1 MTTTPVPVLESL
13 GPPSSLALPS
23 YASSQVVVD
32 APGVGQGHWVGAPSA
47 VREGDGFWLAYRV
60 RRPLDEGRGVAVTL
74 AWSPDGV
81 SAVEVG
87 SIRRETFG
95 AASLERPALVRRPD
109 GGWRLYVSCATP
121 GSKHWWIDAIDA
133 GTVADLAHALPV
145 TVLAGSDDLA
155 VKDPVVTVGADGW
168 RMWVCCHPLDEVD
181 HEDRMTTRL
190 LAGDDGL
197 TWSDGFTALSPDP
210 APVAAAVPAGRWD
223 RRGTRIAAV
232 VEPEN
237 GPAYA
242 LYDGRATAQE
252 NWFERTGIAVLQ
264 DDGTFA
270 ALGDEPV
277 AQAPH
282 GTGALRYACVV
293 ELADGGYRLFFE
305 ASREDGAHDL
315 RTQVVA
321 PARA

>member
-1 MTTTPVPVLESL
+1 MTTTPLPLLDSL
-13 GPPSSLALPS
+13 LIPD
-23 YASSQVVVD
+23 YAASQVVVD
-32 APGVGQGHWVGAPSA
+32 APGAGEGHWVGAPSA
-47 VREGDGFWLAYRV
+47 VRDGDGFWLAYRV
-60 RRPLDEGRGVAVTL
+60 RRPVDEGRGVATTL

-81 SAVEVG
+81 RVEEVG

-133 GTVADLAHALPV
+133 ETVADLAHALPV
-145 TVLAGSDDLA
+145 TVLAGSDQLA
-155 VKDPVVTVGADGW
+155 VKDPVVSVGPDGW
-168 RMWVCCHPLDEVD
+168 RMWVCCHPLDVAGQ
-181 HEDRMTTRL
+181 EDRMTTRL
-190 LAGDDGL
+190 VTSHDGL
-197 TWSDGFTALSPDP
+197 VWSDGVTVLAPEP
-210 APVAAAVPAGRWD
+210 APVAAPVETGRWD
-223 RRGTRIAAV
+223 RRGTRIVAI
-232 VEPEN
+232 VEPLD

-252 NWFERTGIAVLQ
+252 NWFERTGIAVVQ
-264 DDGTFA
+264 ADGTFA

-282 GTGALRYACVV
+282 GTGALRYTCVV
-293 ELADGGYRLFFE
+293 GLAEGGYRLFFE

-315 RTQVVA
+315 RTAVI
-321 PARA
+321 PADRPVRTP